1 MPHAICATTRNFGNR
16 RPQEVTLGDG
26 HVLEATGEG
35 TVPLDMLLPDG
46 NAKRCNLLNV
56 LFVPK
61 LSYSLLSVT
70 KVSETGKTTRFNNSG
85 CEILNGDHKVI
96 AFATRVGN
104 HNIAGDLNKS
114 IQLRRRNYGIAD
126 TGTATFES

>member
-1 MPHAICATTRNFGNR
+1 MR

-85 CEILNGDHKVI
+85 CEILNGDH

-104 HNIAGDLNKS
+104 RNIAGDLNKS
-114 IQLRRRNYGIAD
+114 IQLRRRNYGIAN
-126 TGTATFES
+126 TGTLVNATFES